1 MLFTIAYYSP
11 KLRKLRSWQE
21 PGSWMQSRNGGET
34 LLPALLLM
42 AWSACF
48 HIASGT
54 TCPAVEPHTVSC
66 THPIKYPTDSH
77 ARQPSGGIYSIISS
91 FSKIC
96 LGFCQAWKKKKER
109 KKQHMWERKSND
121 YSLRVGQLYQPSKA
135 QSTLQKNRGDNI
147 GSRGCRRDT
156 AIMCLLDMA
165 NQLHL
170 EVSAAV
176 VKCTKPIPYWF
187 ISIT

>member
-1 MLFTIAYYSP
+1 
-11 KLRKLRSWQE
+11 
-21 PGSWMQSRNGGET
+21 
-34 LLPALLLM
+34 M

-48 HIASGT
+48 HIASRI
-54 TCPAVEPHTVSC
+54 TCPAVEPHTVSELYPPHQISHRLAC
-66 THPIKYPTDSH
+66 TPTFGRHLLNYKFLFQDMSWFL
-77 ARQPSGGIYSIISS
+77 SS
-91 FSKIC
+91 
-96 LGFCQAWKKKKER
+96 LGKKKR

-121 YSLRVGQLYQPSKA
+121 YSLKVGQLYQPSTA

-170 EVSAAV
+170 ELSAAV

-187 ISIT
+187 ISITSRMGRGWVHEAYFAVQSCVGGDVIFFSDVALKNCLYSRS